1 IIGYVPGGGY
11 DLYGRLAAEF
21 LSRHIPGSPLILPQN
36 MPGNSSLRAV
46 DYLIQVAP
54 KDGTYFGSVQQAVA
68 MTALID
74 EKNRFDVNKLHYVGR
89 LTSNIDIAVALPRTG
104 ITSFADAQR
113 REVVLGADQAGS
125 MSTAFALTL

>member
-1 IIGYVPGGGY
+1 MIVTRLLGWLAALAAFLAAPAGHAQTVADFYRGKTLHMVIGYVPGGGY

-21 LSRHIPGSPLILPQN
+21 LSRHIPGNPLILPQN

-68 MTALID
+68 MTALI
-74 EKNRFDVNKLHYVGR
+74 
-89 LTSNIDIAVALPRTG
+89 
-104 ITSFADAQR
+104 
-113 REVVLGADQAGS
+113 
-125 MSTAFALTL
+125 